1 MNILYI
7 TGIDVNIK
15 RYSGIFNKVLGQA
28 EALSDNHNCVY
39 IGFDDGKT
47 FIISKGIKKEKIAVS
62 SNWLTYRIKKYA
74 VIPNWIQEHN
84 IDAVYIRY
92 DGLEPIILNALKK
105 IKRQG
110 VRIILELP
118 TYPLTG
124 EIKTRLKGYLHEK
137 KYFKLFLSIVYV
149 PVPIFSSIFAHLYID
164 RIVTYMQHDEIWG
177 VPVTEID
184 NGIAVK
190 QIPVNKKTTNNK
202 SNIIF
207 ACIANISEWH
217 GLDRMIEGLALYQNQ
232 EELQPIFWVI
242 GEGSELDYLKSLVI
256 ERKITD
262 KVKFMGSKAGQEL
275 DEIMNRV
282 DIGVGSLG
290 LHRIGLYAG
299 STLKTKEYC
308 ARGIPFIYAYDEKQL
323 TENDDYALRIPADN
337 LPVDINQIMD
347 FAKRVM
353 EDQTISERMRNDA
366 LERYDW
372 SVQMRPVIEYLQEK

>member
-124 EIKTRLKGYLHEK
+124 EIKTRLKGYLH
-137 KYFKLFLSIVYV
+137 
-149 PVPIFSSIFAHLYID
+149 
-164 RIVTYMQHDEIWG
+164 
-177 VPVTEID
+177 
-184 NGIAVK
+184 
-190 QIPVNKKTTNNK
+190 
-202 SNIIF
+202 
-207 ACIANISEWH
+207 
-217 GLDRMIEGLALYQNQ
+217 
-232 EELQPIFWVI
+232 
-242 GEGSELDYLKSLVI
+242 
-256 ERKITD
+256 
-262 KVKFMGSKAGQEL
+262 
-275 DEIMNRV
+275 
-282 DIGVGSLG
+282 
-290 LHRIGLYAG
+290 
-299 STLKTKEYC
+299 
-308 ARGIPFIYAYDEKQL
+308 
-323 TENDDYALRIPADN
+323 
-337 LPVDINQIMD
+337 
-347 FAKRVM
+347 
-353 EDQTISERMRNDA
+353 
-366 LERYDW
+366 
-372 SVQMRPVIEYLQEK
+372 